1 MSPRARYLSTTVTLA
16 AAAVAVAYVLWQRPL
31 DRPTLRLPA
40 APAATAR
47 PAAPPMPPTARRI
60 LDQAVI
66 LGLTR
71 DQMGRLQALDRTWTS
86 ESGALEA
93 AIRDAQRELSDFM
106 QEAQASRGASV
117 QQIQQRS
124 AEFSRLSATLR
135 ERRRH
140 HAEAALQL
148 LDGSQRHRLAGAE
161 PGAAVGRDR

>member
-1 MSPRARYLSTTVTLA
+1 MSPRVRYLSTTVALV
-16 AAAVAVAYVLWQRPL
+16 AAVAAYALWPRPL
-31 DRPTLRLPA
+31 DWPSPRLPA
-40 APAATAR
+40 GSAAATR
-47 PAAPPMPPTARRI
+47 PATPPMPPTARRI
-60 LDQAVI
+60 LDQATA
-66 LGLTR
+66 LGLTQA
-71 DQMGRLQALDRTWTS
+71 QMAELRALDRAWTS

-148 LDGSQRHRLAGAE
+148 LDGSQRHRLAGAG